1 MKVHIAIALCLALAA
16 LSCEEVD
23 LSTGPS
29 GAGGIT
35 DLVRL
40 DNRSTYDIQVSIEAC
55 FQDFTLVSNSVKTIE
70 CKPEDGS
77 SNFTVNMVRPDFSDA
92 NWSDTVAQGQI
103 VVILTDPW
111 NSRFFDVE
119 VED

>member
-1 MKVHIAIALCLALAA
+1 MKAHIIIAFGLAVTA

-29 GAGGIT
+29 GASATT
-35 DLVRL
+35 DLVRM
-40 DNRSTYDIQVSIEAC
+40 DNKSVYDIQVSIGSC
-55 FQDFTLVSNSVKTIE
+55 FQDFTLAASSVKTIE
-70 CKPEDGS
+70 CSPEDGS
-77 SNFTVNMVRPDFSDA
+77 INFTVNMVRPDFADA
-92 NWSDTVAQGQI
+92 NWSDTVTQGQT

-119 VED
+119 VD